1 MAEEIPDPEVIERLN
16 DQDWEDLYE
25 DLVAYATIRV
35 QELSW
40 ERGPGALP
48 EGREPEDFVEEAIE
62 SLYTGRR
69 TWNYEEYPNLK
80 SVLTG
85 IIDSLVSNLVTSAE
99 HRRSKDVEPSD
110 LETFYEAITSEKPD
124 GEVRGEDIEE
134 RMRRAVADD
143 AELEL
148 VFEAMLEGYEPA
160 GIEEIIE
167 AEDRQQVYQ
176 LRRKVKRR
184 IRRAPSVP
192 EKSSS

>member
-1 MAEEIPDPEVIERLN
+1 MAKEVPDPEVIERLN
-16 DQDWEDLYE
+16 AQDWEDLYE

-48 EGREPEDFVEEAIE
+48 EGKGPEDFAKEAIE

-69 TWNYEEYPNLK
+69 TWNYEQYPNLK
-80 SVLTG
+80 NVLTG

-110 LETFYEAITSEKPD
+110 LETFYADISSEEPD
-124 GEVRGEDIEE
+124 GEVRAEDIEE
-134 RMRRAVADD
+134 RMRQAVADD
-143 AELEL
+143 PELEF
-148 VFEAMLEGYEPA
+148 VFEAMLEGHDSES
-160 GIEEIIE
+160 IEELIE

-176 LRRKVKRR
+176 LRRKVRRR
-184 IRRAPSVP
+184 IRKAPSVP
-192 EKSSS
+192 EK

>member
-1 MAEEIPDPEVIERLN
+1 MAEEDAPDPEVIERLN

-69 TWNYEEYPNLK
+69 TWNYEEYPDLK

-148 VFEAMLEGYEPA
+148 VFEAMLEGYDSAE
-160 GIEEIIE
+160 IEEIIE

-184 IRRAPSVP
+184 IRKAPSVP
-192 EKSSS
+192 EK

>member
-1 MAEEIPDPEVIERLN
+1 MAKEVPDPEVIERLN
-16 DQDWEDLYE
+16 AQDWEDLYE

-48 EGREPEDFVEEAIE
+48 EGKGPEDFAKEAIE

-69 TWNYEEYPNLK
+69 TWNYEQYPNLK
-80 SVLTG
+80 NVLTG

-110 LETFYEAITSEKPD
+110 LETFYADISSEEPD
-124 GEVRGEDIEE
+124 GEVRAEDIEE
-134 RMRRAVADD
+134 RMRQAVADD
-143 AELEL
+143 PELEF
-148 VFEAMLEGYEPA
+148 VFEAMLEGHDPES
-160 GIEEIIE
+160 IEELIE

-176 LRRKVKRR
+176 LRRKVRRR
-184 IRRAPSVP
+184 IRKAPSVP
-192 EKSSS
+192 EK

>member
-1 MAEEIPDPEVIERLN
+1 MAEEVPDPEVIERLN